1 MRTLNKTDIMKK
13 ILLLALLVM
22 SMAVTAQE
30 KRYVI
35 QGEMSSPVLC
45 YSNEAVTEV
54 RLEQMVDGQMVEVAS
69 SPVVGNKFMFEGI
82 VPQELALYNITGF
95 DNGTIQVFVEEGVIN
110 VGPFDAAYPVGAR
123 IGGTPSNDMYQ
134 AYIDLNGE
142 CIKEAKV
149 RMKEAQESMPA
160 EVKGNLEAEA
170 KYTSP
175 VFYVNN
181 MHFKVAIM
189 DFIYKNI
196 DSPVALYIIKY
207 SMMPAFATDVIQD
220 FIDAVPAELHSLSM
234 YKELVNDVL
243 SANLKVGSQAP
254 DITGRTPDG
263 KPVSLSDFRGKYVFL
278 DFWASWCAPCR
289 REIPYLKEALAY
301 SGESENLVV
310 LSYSIDDEYEDWI
323 GCIADNELTHRNW
336 VHISSLKGWNSEGI
350 KLFGVKGVPFT
361 ALIGPDGNVV
371 AFELRGEEMVKRLR
385 KIVDDVNE

>member
-1 MRTLNKTDIMKK
+1 MRKFLV
-13 ILLLALLVM
+13 LALLAISTVI
-22 SMAVTAQE
+22 TAQE
-30 KRYVI
+30 KRFVI
-35 QGEMSSPVLC
+35 KGEMSSPVLC
-45 YSNEAVTEV
+45 YSNESVTEV
-54 RLEQMVDGQMVEVAS
+54 KLEQMVDGQMVVTATV
-69 SPVVGNKFMFEGI
+69 PVVDNKFVFEGV
-82 VPQELALYNITGF
+82 VPAELALFNITGF
-95 DNGTIQVFVEEGVIN
+95 DNGTIQLFIEEGVIN

-134 AYIDLNGE
+134 AYINLNGK
-142 CIKEAKV
+142 CIKEAKE
-149 RMKEAQESMPA
+149 RMKEAQANIPA
-160 EVKGNLEAEA
+160 EIKGNLEAEA

-196 DSPVALYIIKY
+196 DSPVVLYIIKY
-207 SMMPAFATDVIQD
+207 SMMPAFSTDVIQD
-220 FIDAVPAELHSLSM
+220 FIDAVPTELHSLSM

-263 KPVSLSDFRGKYVFL
+263 KTISLSDFRGKYVFL

-301 SGESENLVV
+301 SGESENIVV
-310 LSYSIDDEYEDWI
+310 LSYSIDDEYEDWT

-336 VHISSLKGWNSEGI
+336 VHISALKGWNSEGI

-371 AFELRGEEMVKRLR
+371 AFELRGEEMVKRLK
-385 KIVDDVNE
+385 KIVDGVNE